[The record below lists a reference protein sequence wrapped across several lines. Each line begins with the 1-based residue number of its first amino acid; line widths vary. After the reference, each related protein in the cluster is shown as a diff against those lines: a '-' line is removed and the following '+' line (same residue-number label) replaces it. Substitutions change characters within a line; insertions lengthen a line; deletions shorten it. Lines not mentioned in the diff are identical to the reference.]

1 MVGRGH
7 LLPSFAPAPN
17 WGLGQ
22 ATWLEAS
29 LPHLGSQGREK
40 LPILQGKS
48 RVPLAEGSSPGCQ
61 S

>member
-1 MVGRGH
+1 MVGRGY
-7 LLPSFAPAPN
+7 LLPSFAPAPK

-40 LPILQGKS
+40 LPILQGES
-48 RVPLAEGSSPGCQ
+48 RVPLAVGPWPGRQ